1 MSEILPLQHL
11 GCPVLVLTI
20 NEAQVVGDD
29 LCDALRDEMLTLT
42 VRSHARNVI
51 LDFHKVVYVASAGFR
66 PLLSLH
72 RILREQ
78 GGRLILCGLS
88 PEVEEVFE
96 VTRLIS
102 SRGSSRAPFE
112 VQKDVPGAVAAL
124 FREPPAGEAGAAPKT

>member
-1 MSEILPLQHL
+1 MSEILPPQHL

-29 LCDALRDEMLTLT
+29 LCDALRDEMLAHT
-42 VRSHARNVI
+42 VRGHARNVI
-51 LDFHKVVYVASAGFR
+51 LDFHKVVYVSSAGFR

-72 RILREQ
+72 RILREH

-102 SRGSSRAPFE
+102 TRGSSRAPFE
-112 VQKDVPGAVAAL
+112 VQKDVPSAVAAL
-124 FREPPAGEAGAAPKT
+124 YQANPSGESGAATKS